1 VVSWLHTMLRFV
13 LASQSPRRSHV
24 LKEAGFRFTV
34 DHVKVSEIIDENLN
48 PETAVLAL
56 AKRKCNS
63 ALMSDKYLES
73 PGYLLLAADT
83 MVALDGQS
91 LGSPRPSCTS
101 IQTVAFARQQLS
113 DGRHFRNLPMD
124 QIVIRRH

>member
-1 VVSWLHTMLRFV
+1 MLHLV
-13 LASQSPRRSHV
+13 LASQSPRPSHL
-24 LKEAGFRFTV
+24 LKEAGFRFAV
-34 DHVKVSEIIDENLN
+34 DHVKVSELIDENLN

-73 PGYLLLAADT
+73 PSYLLLAADT
-83 MVALDGQS
+83 MVALYGQS
-91 LGSPRPSCTS
+91 LGSPRPSRTS
-101 IQTVAFARQQLS
+101 INTVGFAWQQLS
-113 DGRHFRNLPMD
+113 DGSHFRNLPMD